1 MSEAKSDVELPRE
14 EAHGEAGG
22 RRAKARSPFTFV
34 ELRRPFRLGSHA
46 AIHGSD

>member
-1 MSEAKSDVELPRE
+1 MREAKSDVGKPRDE
-14 EAHGEAGG
+14 VRSEDGE